1 MVFADEKQII
11 TISRN
16 SRPQFRKIGVDIGS
30 QVLYLDHGFI
40 GDHIGLLWDQA
51 WQRVHQGLRQEQ
63 MAGCHPRKQG
73 KDQLFQVTRIYP
85 HTTQKTGFYLTS
97 KKHQSPYL
105 HPMVNQE
112 VFELSSILWD
122 YHQMHHPL
130 RESDLILALGSHD
143 LRVAERAAALYL
155 DGWAPLLVFSG
166 GLGNLTSDIWTV
178 PEADQFAEIAIRKGV
193 PEEAIL
199 IENKSTN
206 TGENIQFTQALL
218 QRRGLDPQS
227 FIVVQKPYMERRSYA
242 TFKKHWPEKELIV
255 TSPQYTLATYPN
267 EEIPLEKVIHIMV
280 GDLQRIKI
288 YPAKG
293 FQIEQDIPEKVWAAY
308 EQLVAL
314 GFDQHLVK

>member
-1 MVFADEKQII
+1 
-11 TISRN
+11 
-16 SRPQFRKIGVDIGS
+16 
-30 QVLYLDHGFI
+30 
-40 GDHIGLLWDQA
+40 
-51 WQRVHQGLRQEQ
+51 
-63 MAGCHPRKQG
+63 
-73 KDQLFQVTRIYP
+73 
-85 HTTQKTGFYLTS
+85 
-97 KKHQSPYL
+97 
-105 HPMVNQE
+105 MVNQE

-122 YHQMHHPL
+122 YHQMQQPL
-130 RESDLILALGSHD
+130 RQSDLILALGSHD
-143 LRVAERAAALYL
+143 LRVAEWAADLYL

-166 GLGNLTSDIWTV
+166 GLGNLTSGIWTV